1 LYGRLKTF
9 NVHLGGVEDKKPY
22 QREKGKE
29 NNGENWL
36 KELQGYQFL

>member
-1 LYGRLKTF
+1 
-9 NVHLGGVEDKKPY
+9 LGGVEDKKPY

-36 KELQGYQFL
+36 KEATNFFEHL